1 MVVARRAV
9 APTGV
14 PASLRS
20 VASESSKRRRLPS
33 GPPEAGWTFGA
44 SGFPRVA
51 WGALA
56 VFLGALAVY
65 LFLVGYLGYG
75 VVIAILAAAAAVNLL
90 P

>member
-1 MVVARRAV
+1 MWGLRRAGRY
-9 APTGV
+9 APPV
-14 PASLRS
+14 PP
-20 VASESSKRRRLPS
+20 ESPKRRRLPS

-51 WGALA
+51 WGILVVCLA
-56 VFLGALAVY
+56 GLSVF

>member
-1 MVVARRAV
+1 MV
-9 APTGV
+9 
-14 PASLRS
+14 S
-20 VASESSKRRRLPS
+20 SESPKRRRLPS

-51 WGALA
+51 WAVLAVALVGLA
-56 VFLGALAVY
+56 VF

-75 VVIAILAAAAAVNLL
+75 VVIAILAGAAAVNLL